1 MSIIKLY
8 NFYENKRVTLAAR
21 IDRSRESMDGSVG
34 RKLLEEVEK
43 KIEKMQEPPP
53 GKTVK
58 ALPIPDDGPK
68 KRRGGRR

>member
-1 MSIIKLY
+1 
-8 NFYENKRVTLAAR
+8 
-21 IDRSRESMDGSVG
+21 MDGSVG

-68 KRRGGRR
+68 KRRGGKRYNIYLIWFN